1 MRLRRLAAVAAV
13 PIPLLC
19 VWIAPPAAAAS
30 THTITLTG
38 TLFVANAGGIGT
50 SASSKT
56 FDMNRTAALSHD
68 RPTATL
74 DMSACVG
81 GESRGQLSVHLQL
94 RPDEMVVV
102 SPTLRLYE
110 GSSCNSNDL
119 DAEDQ
124 AIQKGFKPRQSMTV
138 SLSAANDEAF
148 SGDLTTTNFT
158 LKHTGGTGTGIGSP
172 AEPSGVVAA
181 RVGTDPVGR
190 TQVQLQWE
198 NPATD
203 ETHLEIRNTTLN
215 QSRAAAPDAT
225 SFTWPDLPLGKQCFQ
240 IQAINA
246 VGPSDWTPANAQSEC
261 A

>member
-1 MRLRRLAAVAAV
+1 MRLRRVAAAAVV

-56 FDMNRTAALSHD
+56 FNMNREAALSHD
-68 RPTATL
+68 RPEATL

-81 GESRGQLSVHLQL
+81 GESRGHLSVHLQL

-102 SPTLRLYE
+102 SPTLRLFE
-110 GSSCNSNDL
+110 GSSCNSDDL

-124 AIQKGFKPRQSMTV
+124 GIQKGFRPRESMTV

-158 LKHTGGTGTGIGSP
+158 LKHSGGAGTGIGRP
-172 AEPSGVVAA
+172 AEPSAVVAT
-181 RVGTDPVGR
+181 RVGNPPTSVE
-190 TQVQLQWE
+190 LQWG

-203 ETHLEIRNTTLN
+203 ETHLEVRNTTLN
-215 QSRAAAPDAT
+215 QSQAVGADAT
-225 SFTWPDLPLGKQCFQ
+225 SFTWQNLPLGKQCFQ
-240 IQAINA
+240 IRAFNA
-246 VGPSDWTPANAQSEC
+246 NGASEWTPVNPRSEC